1 MATMSFIKGPF
12 VFKSDIIIPAG
23 TPYTTKDPK
32 NPGTQ
37 FTKRQIT
44 NRVQSPPYRGFAQ
57 QFADALWVDPPI
69 VEVGT
74 WTTWFK
80 YIEITEELLRANGFE
95 PEYEDVKILETLD
108 RFEFE

>member
-44 NRVQSPPYRGFAQ
+44 NRVQSPPT
-57 QFADALWVDPPI
+57 VDLHSSSQMPF
-69 VEVGT
+69 G
-74 WTTWFK
+74 
-80 YIEITEELLRANGFE
+80 
-95 PEYEDVKILETLD
+95 
-108 RFEFE
+108 